1 MGDCARLTESKL
13 TRACG
18 DIIPHIGVMPPQ
30 SPQAPILSPILS
42 PHQTRQ
48 ALQVFERHRHFF
60 LDYVNLLF
68 TVIDKETNKGIKTMF
83 NNIIL
88 MTIGLLLIL
97 GGTMDAITGFQNG
110 LYMPIALGATGLVI
124 VFLPLIE
131 SSLEG

>member
-1 MGDCARLTESKL
+1 
-13 TRACG
+13 
-18 DIIPHIGVMPPQ
+18 
-30 SPQAPILSPILS
+30 
-42 PHQTRQ
+42 
-48 ALQVFERHRHFF
+48 
-60 LDYVNLLF
+60 
-68 TVIDKETNKGIKTMF
+68 MF

-88 MTIGLLLIL
+88 VTIGLLLIL